1 MKKQYYIEDGR
12 GFRKDIILFHDGV
25 EVDRIKTWEAEGFEH
40 IAKVQQQG
48 YTEGFLSEDIKE
60 AYDNYIE
67 KLQKEIVRR

>member
-1 MKKQYYIEDGR
+1 MKKQYYIEDRR
-12 GFRKDIILFHDGV
+12 GFRRDIILYHDGV
-25 EVDRIKTWEAEGFEH
+25 EVDRIKTWEDVSFEH

-48 YTEGFLSEDIKE
+48 YTEGFLKEDIEE